1 MESRHCYGTCR
12 KIEPVKIECRLSSF
26 EYINKKSIR
35 NAVDVEL
42 TGFLLPYHR
51 YRPQLF
57 KYLTVVVAREAH
69 FVKINSLWYCR
80 SFKCSV
86 PSFLGVGALKN

>member
-42 TGFLLPYHR
+42 TGFILPHHR

-57 KYLTVVVAREAH
+57 KYLTVVVTCESH
-69 FVKINSLWYCR
+69 FIKINALWYFGAFIR
-80 SFKCSV
+80 SV
-86 PSFLGVGALKN
+86 PAVEGVGALEN